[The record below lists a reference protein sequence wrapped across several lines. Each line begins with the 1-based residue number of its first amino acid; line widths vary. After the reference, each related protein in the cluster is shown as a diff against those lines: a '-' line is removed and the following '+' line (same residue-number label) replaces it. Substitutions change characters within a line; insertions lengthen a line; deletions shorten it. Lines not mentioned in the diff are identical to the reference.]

1 VLKTLASRNPDLKAL
16 LEKGYALA
24 VDTNCL
30 IVRDV
35 PYLDSAGQL
44 QRGAMVS
51 KLADENGAIVRPE
64 DHQIYW
70 AGPRPYGL
78 DGNPVSGL
86 GGGAGTLALSERCA
100 DVVVQQRFS
109 HKFKD
114 KASGQLR
121 DYVDHFEKIENYAAM
136 IAGPAMQ
143 RFSVSPYTFAEYEE
157 EVPNTVFKLRDT
169 LTSRAEI
176 TDLAKLFQDD
186 VVAVIGLGGTGS
198 YVLDFLV
205 KTPVREIRG
214 FDSDKYFVHNAFRSP
229 GRLDTSEGGEL
240 RKPKAEVYQSRYEN
254 FRHGLSIKAQFI
266 DEASAAELAGVTFAF
281 VCVDKGS
288 SRKRIFDLL
297 ISNNI
302 PFIDVGMGLNR
313 KPGRISGTVRT
324 TYYPQD
330 MGQAVRDK
338 AYAPETDPAD
348 DVYKTNIQIAEVN
361 ALNAA
366 LAVLRFKQI
375 RGFYVGPP
383 AVHQLLLTFDNLSLL
398 SPDED

>member
-1 VLKTLASRNPDLKAL
+1 MLKTLASRNPDLKAL

-30 IVRDV
+30 IVRDI
-35 PYLDSAGQL
+35 PYLDESGQL
-44 QRGAMVS
+44 QIGAMVS
-51 KLADENGAIVRPE
+51 KLADENGEIVRPE
-64 DHQIYW
+64 DHQMYW

-78 DGNPVSGL
+78 DGNPVPGL
-86 GGGAGTLALSERCA
+86 GGGAGSLALSERCS

-109 HKFKD
+109 HKLKD
-114 KASGQLR
+114 KVTGQMR
-121 DYVDHFEKIENYAAM
+121 GYVDHFEKIENYTAM

-143 RFSVSPYTFAEYEE
+143 RFGASPYTFAEHEE

-176 TDLAKLFQDD
+176 TDLAKVFEND

-229 GRLDTSEGGEL
+229 GRLDTSGGEL
-240 RKPKAEVYQSRYEN
+240 GKLKAEVYQSRYEN
-254 FRHGLSIKAQFI
+254 FRHGLSIKPLFVDAAC
-266 DEASAAELAGVTFAF
+266 DAELDGVTFAF

-297 ISNNI
+297 ISKNI
-302 PFIDVGMGLNR
+302 PFVDVGMGLNR
-313 KPGRISGTVRT
+313 KPGPISGTVRT

-330 MGQAVRDK
+330 VGQAVREK
-338 AYAPETDPAD
+338 AYSPETDPAD